1 VSALGGTL
9 KAVRGGRAVA
19 ALLALFLGGCVQH
32 AVLENDVRSAQW
44 KARTLATAA
53 DPSLAHAAL
62 SAQLVELEALHQR
75 DPRDARVLSL
85 LNRGY
90 RLMAHG
96 FIELRYLEALSAGDL
111 GRAAQEARLRSDAE
125 ARARYYRERLGA
137 ASGAGERLQLESAF
151 AEAEAACARHDRTD
165 YEQRLNAL
173 LSAPEKQPEERLER
187 TLARRIAGSW
197 LLPSV
202 AARCKF

>member
-1 VSALGGTL
+1 M
-9 KAVRGGRAVA
+9 
-19 ALLALFLGGCVQH
+19 QQ

-53 DPSLAHAAL
+53 DTSLAFAAL

-75 DPRDARVLSL
+75 DSSDARVRVL
-85 LNRGY
+85 LDRGY

-96 FIELRYLEALSAGDL
+96 FIELRYLNALAAGDSAGAD
-111 GRAAQEARLRSDAE
+111 REARLRSDAE
-125 ARARYYRERLGA
+125 ARARYYRKPLDGGERAPKLEPLSVQSALAEAGA
-137 ASGAGERLQLESAF
+137 ACS
-151 AEAEAACARHDRTD
+151 RHDRVS
-165 YEQRLNAL
+165 YEQRLNSL
-173 LSAPEKQPEERLER
+173 LAATEQQPEERLER
-187 TLARRIAGSW
+187 TLVRQIAGAW